1 MLRVV
6 AAVLLSV
13 GFGLAV
19 AGCYAFVFAV
29 RLIGTE
35 DYLPTYLDAAGY
47 TPPVLRYPLDGL
59 SFLPGRP
66 TRGEKLL
73 EFGPILRTSPKGYQ
87 GHRGIP
93 TWLSLRTKTWQY
105 IEFFEKGNNT
115 TLQWREY
122 YDLTN
127 DPWEL
132 NNLLYD
138 KNSKTLTNSPD
149 VAAIA
154 ARLHKA
160 ATCAGRSGANPCP

>member
-1 MLRVV
+1 MVRWDGV
-6 AAVLLSV
+6 
-13 GFGLAV
+13 FP
-19 AGCYAFVFAV
+19 AGTTDD
-29 RLIGTE
+29 RLVGTE

-66 TRGEKLL
+66 TRSEKLL
-73 EFGPILRTSPKGYQ
+73 EFGPILRTSPKGYI

-105 IEFFEKGNNT
+105 IEFYEKVNNST
-115 TLQWREY
+115 VQWREY

-138 KNSKTLTNSPD
+138 KSSKSLTNPPD